1 MMPVILAAA
10 NFLVLVMIIVSA
22 VLGWGEPAEDR
33 MFLHMYW
40 GVTTSLLGLLAHTFT
55 MFFFIGTSKA
65 IRLTCEKH
73 QVAYPFIEQSNT
85 FKRVI
90 AGRTMI
96 ANTVLII
103 QPVLG
108 AAVYSGRLASEF
120 HYLAFWLTLGV
131 QAWVLYVELKLLGLN
146 NVLMAKVGEWKA
158 AGGMSAVSPDDPLSS

>member
-1 MMPVILAAA
+1 MMPVILAFA
-10 NFLVLVMIIVSA
+10 NVLVLVMIIVSA
-22 VLGWGEPAEDR
+22 VMGWGQPPEDR

-40 GVTTSLLGLLAHTFT
+40 GVATSLLGLLAHTFT

-73 QVAYPFIEQSNT
+73 QAAYPFIDQSNQ
-85 FKRVI
+85 FKRVV
-90 AGRTMI
+90 AGRTMM

-120 HYLAFWLTLGV
+120 HHLGFWLTLGV
-131 QAWVLYVELKLLGLN
+131 QAWVAYIELKLLGLN
-146 NVLMAKVGEWKA
+146 NVLLAKVGEWKA
-158 AGGMSAVSPDDPLSS
+158 AGGLLTVSADDQTGP